1 MNQSRLWLV
10 VPPSLG
16 IPIFLGAVAVV
27 SLTVHFAILN
37 NTSWFPA
44 VFGG

>member
-10 VPPSLG
+10 VNPSLG

-27 SLTVHFAILN
+27 SLTVHFAMSL
-37 NTSWFPA
+37 
-44 VFGG
+44 G